1 MNKIKIAVL
10 SFFFMSLFVLV
21 SCERYPISA
30 LTNIPSSI
38 DSWPTTWYLYDDTIN
53 TKGALAPKVW
63 DNSRFLE
70 AGNGSL
76 SFDCKESPYQG
87 WYCIKM
93 VWYDKPE
100 RIISGCCPYAGWG
113 LSATDPVDVGS
124 KSMVTSGYTRLEFE
138 AKGSLSSGC
147 EVIIEIPRHDN
158 SKITDNI
165 IINNTGANQLK
176 SYWQTFSIP
185 ITTKT
190 TSNWGIQQYY
200 IAIAMRRSSSYVTN
214 GGTIYLDN
222 IRFTKN

>member
-53 TKGALAPKVW
+53 TKGSLAPRVW
-63 DNSRFLE
+63 DDSRFLE
-70 AGNGSL
+70 SGNGSL

-93 VWYDKPE
+93 VWYDNPSLIK
-100 RIISGCCPYAGWG
+100 SGCSPYAGWG
-113 LSATDPVDVGS
+113 LSATDPIDIGS
-124 KSMVTSGYTRLEFE
+124 KSMVTSDYTRLEFE

-147 EVIIEIPRHDN
+147 AVKIEIPRHD
-158 SKITDNI
+158 SMDTDNI
-165 IINNTGANQLK
+165 VIDNTGTNQLK
-176 SYWQTFSIP
+176 SYWKTFSIP
-185 ITTKT
+185 ISKTK
-190 TSNWGIQQYY
+190 SSWGIQQYY
-200 IAIAMRRSSSYVTN
+200 IAIAMIRSSSYVTN

>member
-38 DSWPTTWYLYDDTIN
+38 DSWPTTWYLYDDEIN
-53 TKGALAPKVW
+53 TKGSLAPRVW
-63 DNSRFLE
+63 DDSRFLE
-70 AGNGSL
+70 LGDGSIV
-76 SFDCKESPYQG
+76 FDCRDSYKGLKS
-87 WYCIKM
+87 IKM
-93 VWYDKPE
+93 EWYDKLSTLPP
-100 RIISGCCPYAGWG
+100 GCCHYAGWG

-147 EVIIEIPRHDN
+147 NVKIEIPRHDSQN
-158 SKITDNI
+158 NTDNI
-165 IINNTGANQLK
+165 VINNTGANQLK

-185 ITTKT
+185 ITSKT
-190 TSNWGIQQYY
+190 TSSWGIQQYY
-200 IAIAMRRSSSYVTN
+200 IAIAMRRDSDSVVTN